1 MNPANEDASHGAI
14 DRKRQNRACQQIS
27 AAALQALVHKMETE
41 FNPEKGKVV
50 FPSGAVTTL
59 AASPAELH
67 LNIDADSGETLDR
80 LEQVVADHI
89 KRFAFREELEFVWNR
104 GA

>member
-1 MNPANEDASHGAI
+1 MQAMVQSTANVKTEHAS
-14 DRKRQNRACQQIS
+14 KYLQQLCKHWS
-27 AAALQALVHKMETE
+27 HKMETE